1 MHRPRWHRA
10 LQFLNGFENPQPGNL
25 ARYIV
30 LSREGISA
38 LHGLSGGGL
47 AVPVDEQLGGA
58 PEVDVAYD
66 LRLAL
71 GFFRGFV

>member
-30 LSREGISA
+30 LSRKGISPF
-38 LHGLSGGGL
+38 HGLSGGVIT
-47 AVPVDEQLGGA
+47 VPVYQQLGSA